1 MRVRCLL
8 ALLVVAGCSGGE
20 EAPAASPRAPN
31 PTASAPQDGPVVTSA
46 PQPNAAGS
54 QEHDNTRSTLA
65 DRKAVLTAILG
76 PQSLGSYQV
85 GSAYD
90 LGAIRMA
97 TLGRNGSPQRIT
109 VLSVAATGAGFA
121 SEALELAFRTASG
134 DGASEHPLELLGYD
148 LIQPKAVSTL
158 ALGEHVMPSLTYA
171 WMRVDEDS
179 GHRENGVGSA
189 VWMHCG
195 STPGPVNGRFVLASS
210 EMPAGKYDETRL
222 AEFLDSLSWCG
233 H

>member
-1 MRVRCLL
+1 MRMRGLL
-8 ALLVVAGCSGGE
+8 ALLVLAGCSGGA
-20 EAPAASPRAPN
+20 EAPATGPQAPN
-31 PTASAPQDGPVVTSA
+31 PGTSALQDGAVVASR

-54 QEHDNTRSTLA
+54 KEPDPSSTLA
-65 DRKAVLTAILG
+65 DREAVLTAILG

-97 TLGRNGSPQRIT
+97 TLGRDGRPQRIT
-109 VLSVAATGAGFA
+109 VLSVAVTEAGFA
-121 SEALELAFRTASG
+121 SEALDLAFRTASG

-148 LIQPKAVSTL
+148 LIQPKSVSTL
-158 ALGEHVMPSLTYA
+158 ALGERVMPSLTYA

-195 STPGPVNGRFVLASS
+195 RTPGPVNGRFVLASS
-210 EMPAGKYDETRL
+210 EMPSGEYDETHL
-222 AEFLDSLSWCG
+222 AEFLGSLSWCG
-233 H
+233 P